1 MRTHRLFSPSQS
13 ERFTLCRGS
22 VNLLRRT
29 PPRPSSKYAEEGTRA
44 HEVLEAGLRNNCKTA
59 TEALALSQHA
69 GMTFENRQ
77 VEIEFKSSINDALD
91 YVWTLLEEL
100 NIFYGDAVLFIEQ
113 DVNPPIT
120 SAPGEA
126 AGYCDIAIYSASARR
141 LWVID
146 YKHGAGI
153 AKAIKGNTQ
162 VTQYGCGFLFD
173 ERCFVDPSCI
183 DLVTL
188 VIIQPRAFHADG
200 DIREYDTT
208 PAALWDYL
216 QSLDDIIADCMRHD
230 APLTAGSHCK
240 DTFCD
245 ALATCPAAEAMAVG
259 VARNT
264 FATIRDVA
272 APKLPDPRTIDI
284 NRLSHIK
291 QMQPILKGWLDAV
304 DQYIEEIM
312 RSGQE
317 VPGFKMAETQARRE
331 WYLDGKNADEDAAT
345 ANNIAHKVAA
355 LAGASPIDMFRTKLI
370 TITDA
375 EKLVVDAFK
384 ARVGRGKK
392 KQAAEDGK
400 QAMAFLTLKQSS
412 GNLTVVPADDERPA
426 VNLADKTFGQLS
438 GLLPPPTTT

>member
-13 ERFTLCRGS
+13 ERYTLCRGS

-29 PPRPSSKYAEEGTRA
+29 PPRPSSRWAEEGTRA

-59 TEALALSQHA
+59 TEALAVSKHA
-69 GMTFENRQ
+69 GMTFEDKNK
-77 VEIEFKSSINDALD
+77 EIEFKGSINDALD

-100 NIFYGDAVLFIEQ
+100 NIFYGDAVLFIETE
-113 DVNPPIT
+113 VNPPIV

-126 AGYCDIAIYSASARR
+126 AGYCDIAIYSPSARR

-153 AKAIKGNTQ
+153 AKAVIGNTQ
-162 VTQYGCGFLFD
+162 VSQYACGFLFD
-173 ERCFVDPSCI
+173 PKGFVDPASI
-183 DLVTL
+183 DIVTL
-188 VIIQPRAFHADG
+188 CIIQPRAFHPDG

-216 QSLDDIIADCMRHD
+216 QSLDDIIADCLRED
-230 APLTAGSHCK
+230 APLTPGEEQCR
-240 DTFCD
+240 FCD
-245 ALATCPAAEAMAVG
+245 ARSTCPAAEAAAVA
-259 VARNT
+259 VAKNT
-264 FATIRDVA
+264 FANIRDVA

-284 NRLSHIK
+284 NRLSYIK

-304 DQYIEEIM
+304 DQHIEEIM
-312 RSGQE
+312 RSGLE
-317 VPGFKMAETQARRE
+317 VPGFKLAETQARRE
-331 WYLDGKNADEDAAT
+331 WYLDGKTAEDDIAT
-345 ANNIAHKVAA
+345 ANAIATKLAA
-355 LAGASPIDMFRTKLI
+355 LIGTSPVDMFRTKLI

-375 EKLVVDAFK
+375 EKMVVDAFK

-426 VNLADKTFGQLS
+426 VNLAAKTFGQIS
-438 GLLPPPTTT
+438 GPLPPTTT